1 MATLILRLIPLVAM
15 FIIFNIVLI
24 ISIHLLETGRIDTT
38 IGMNLANVLLASFGG
53 LSILMSMELTNIVLT
68 GIFSLLCWSGVM
80 IPLDIKALQDTDAYV
95 AGYKS
100 IKRVD
105 RVDECK
111 GYIRNMNAFFNFRIS
126 EEQANVRQY

>member
-1 MATLILRLIPLVAM
+1 ML
-15 FIIFNIVLI
+15 
-24 ISIHLLETGRIDTT
+24 
-38 IGMNLANVLLASFGG
+38 
-53 LSILMSMELTNIVLT
+53 
-68 GIFSLLCWSGVM
+68 
-80 IPLDIKALQDTDAYV
+80 KDTDAYA

-100 IKRVD
+100 LKRVD